1 MLRACHRVVLA
12 AAVLLA
18 ALASGWAQEAMK
30 QISAD
35 GITVSFPPANEAQA
49 AKILEIASKS
59 IRPAVEI
66 HREIV
71 ALLSNPSELAEE
83 IADLLGADEAQDAA
97 RARLAAYKQ
106 KSEALIGCFSNFRI
120 IATADAVST
129 GGVDA
134 GVLQVRYA
142 HDIDEFSMGLEL
154 EGLDADRIKRSY
166 FPVFVNAD
174 GSIRSEK
181 KLADVALNLLGST
194 RAMIAAPVHE
204 TVIWIISEKLNIYH
218 PFTRWFLEGV
228 SGWVTMRVLTKADPK
243 LGGLVSE
250 MFVPG
255 PAAKKLRD
263 KVNLLAWPQ
272 TAFVNRSE
280 AYLDPALELAQ
291 TQYAVEAISELLG
304 GNRDKRLAKIV
315 GELKHGPD
323 ADTDAV
329 CAAIKKVTGVDFKK
343 TLLKYVPQD
352 IRDGIASGEAKRL
365 IAQAEKLAQ
374 EKKWTE
380 AISRLRRALQMTP
393 ADVNARLNLAWLE
406 RENSER
412 LDSEI
417 QVFLAA
423 RLLKQQ
429 DYSFHLF
436 APSVEGNY
444 VLGRL
449 AILLGDL
456 DYAKKFLEPV
466 LEAKPDHKDAK
477 RAMEEIRRIES
488 AAKGRGQ

>member
-1 MLRACHRVVLA
+1 MFRGVHRVALILA
-12 AAVLLA
+12 ILLG
-18 ALASGWAQEAMK
+18 ALVACRGQEGMK
-30 QISAD
+30 QLSAD
-35 GITVSFPPANEAQA
+35 GITVSYPPANEAQA
-49 AKILEIASKS
+49 KRILEIATKS
-59 IRPAVEI
+59 IRPATDI
-66 HREIV
+66 HRQII
-71 ALLSNPSELAEE
+71 ALLNNPSELAEE
-83 IADLLGADEAQDAA
+83 IADLLGAEEAQEAA
-97 RARLAAYKQ
+97 RARLLAYKQ
-106 KSEALIGCFSNFRI
+106 KSEALVACFSNFRLVS
-120 IATADAVST
+120 TADAVST

-142 HDIDEFSMGLEL
+142 HDIDEFSLGLEL
-154 EGLDADRIKRSY
+154 ERVDADRIKRSY

-181 KLADVALNLLGST
+181 KLADTAITLLGSA
-194 RAMIAAPVHE
+194 RSMIAAPIHE
-204 TVIWIISEKLNIYH
+204 TVTWIISEKLNIYH

-228 SGWVTMRVLTKADPK
+228 SGWVTTRVLTRADPK
-243 LGGLVSE
+243 LAGLASE
-250 MFVPG
+250 LFSPG
-255 PAAKKLRD
+255 PTAKKLRD

-272 TAFVNRSE
+272 TAFTNRSE
-280 AYLDPALELAQ
+280 AYIDPALEVAQ
-291 TQYAVEAISELLG
+291 TQYSVEAISELLG
-304 GNRDKRLAKIV
+304 GNRDKRLAKII

-323 ADTDAV
+323 ADTDAI
-329 CAAIKKVTGVDFKK
+329 CAVIKKVTGVDFKK
-343 TLLKYVPQD
+343 TLMNYVPQD

-365 IAQAEKLAQ
+365 IAQAERLAQ
-374 EKKWTE
+374 EKKWRD
-380 AISRLRRALQMTP
+380 AITRLRRALQMTP

-429 DYSFHLF
+429 DYSLHLF
-436 APSVEGNY
+436 ATSVEGNY

-456 DYAKKFLEPV
+456 QYAKKFLEPV

-488 AAKGRGQ
+488 AAKGWQ